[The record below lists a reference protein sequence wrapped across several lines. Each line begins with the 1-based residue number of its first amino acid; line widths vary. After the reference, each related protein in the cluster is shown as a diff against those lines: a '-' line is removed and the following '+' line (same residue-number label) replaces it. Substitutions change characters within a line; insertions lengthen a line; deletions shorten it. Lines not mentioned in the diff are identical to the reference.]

1 MEIFF
6 FWSETKL
13 YYVYMYIY
21 AYCNTWIKLLDFSIF
36 FQCHVTCTSCIF
48 SGGYIDSDHQPPTGF
63 RSDWWKDLRLWRCRP
78 QIGTSMFPGC
88 FKDVPGFST
97 MYLNDLNNGK
107 HTGFGEVWTKKLAES
122 DFEEATQIDATK
134 IRWCWFDL
142 LKMCQHDIDF
152 VEFSDNYEIW
162 EILKTPATCI
172 WTSRNIFGSFD
183 LNLCST
189 AIWTRALTVYG
200 EVGHSRAGSGWKP
213 GGQSSKFACCCHVL
227 RWPPM
232 RRSSRW
238 CFIYTRGCIYRV

>member
-1 MEIFF
+1 MDGDLLFLIRN
-6 FWSETKL
+6 TTVL
-13 YYVYMYIY
+13 RIYIY

-189 AIWTRALTVYG
+189 AIWTIEPWLSLW
-200 EVGHSRAGSGWKP
+200 SRP
-213 GGQSSKFACCCHVL
+213 
-227 RWPPM
+227 
-232 RRSSRW
+232 
-238 CFIYTRGCIYRV
+238 